1 MRSIG
6 VLVVLMSLS
15 VYASAEEPQ
24 RVEYGKK
31 SELRGVKTIFINSG
45 VNLEFRENAIDLL
58 NKELPGVKVA
68 DKDLDA
74 EIQLQV
80 DIVGSDR
87 KHGHAR
93 MLVLGRVT
101 EPGVAHI
108 IAKYEDEKS
117 SMWTRKLSTVL
128 MRRFIHDYEEAN
140 RPK

>member
-1 MRSIG
+1 M
-6 VLVVLMSLS
+6 
-15 VYASAEEPQ
+15 
-24 RVEYGKK
+24 EYGKK
-31 SELRGVKTIFINSG
+31 SELRGVKTIFIHSG

-58 NKELPGVKVA
+58 NKELPGVRVA
-68 DKDLDA
+68 DKDREA

-80 DIVGSDR
+80 NIVGSDR
-87 KHGHAR
+87 RHGHAI
-93 MLVLGRVT
+93 MLVLGRVS

-128 MRRFIHDYEEAN
+128 MRRFIRDYQEAN